1 MRYEHL
7 KNILIVLLN
16 EKNWMYVI
24 SLYLYKNTVIIEAT
38 YMYIWAYT
46 WIDKKRERAGRIQIH
61 LIILA
66 GHGREKRE

>member
-24 SLYLYKNTVIIEAT
+24 SLYLYKNKVIIEAT
-38 YMYIWAYT
+38 FMYIWEYT
-46 WIDKKRERAGRIQIH
+46 WIDKR
-61 LIILA
+61 
-66 GHGREKRE
+66 